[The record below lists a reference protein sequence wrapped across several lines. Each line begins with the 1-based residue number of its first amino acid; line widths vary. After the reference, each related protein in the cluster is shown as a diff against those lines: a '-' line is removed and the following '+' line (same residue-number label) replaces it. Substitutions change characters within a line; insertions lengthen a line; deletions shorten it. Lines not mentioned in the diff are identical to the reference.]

1 MDPKRPKML
10 LYALDEDDM
19 PRWPASVQMPLR
31 PPEPK
36 MSLQEPKTKKTWM
49 DSRGR
54 ECLRGPS
61 GRKCLFDFPEPK
73 VLPWPP
79 GRRMYMRPSSA
90 QNASRVEGQAASAAP
105 KAVILSSKKSWQP
118 AAFCHL
124 CRPFYPAYELRLTF
138 PDFHSA
144 LLWAL
149 LAITHLER
157 WRKCDPH
164 TPKFWRQPTTPETHQ
179 PGSAPGS
186 ICDVPPNARHMN
198 VHDHTSRPIAKHVV
212 APTHTA
218 APIASTSAA
227 PS

>member
-1 MDPKRPKML
+1 MPPMAPGRWKCFYGHQKAQNAAICPRRRRHASMASKRPNASKAPRTQNVSTGTKNQKNVDGL
-10 LYALDEDDM
+10 QGSRM
-19 PRWPASVQMPLR
+19 PPWPLR
-31 PPEPK
+31 AK
-36 MSLQEPKTKKTWM
+36 MPH
-49 DSRGR
+49 
-54 ECLRGPS
+54 
-61 GRKCLFDFPEPK
+61 
-73 VLPWPP
+73 
-79 GRRMYMRPSSA
+79 MRPSSA
-90 QNASRVEGQAASAAP
+90 KNASTVEGQAASAAP

-138 PDFHSA
+138 PDLHSA

-157 WRKCDPH
+157 WRKYDPH